1 MDILTKKQEN
11 FCENTGLFGVMTA
24 TACLLQHLFFMIPT
38 WITFSIIPVYILSII
53 GFVLLMK
60 KTAAAFRVLFIST
73 ILVFLLEAF
82 MIISLAFS
90 LVLLIL
96 LLYMVVIVTLLYM
109 DEIAQ
114 QLKRKNFAEQEEAA
128 QWDNIL

>member
-1 MDILTKKQEN
+1 MDILTKKQES

-24 TACLLQHLFFMIPT
+24 AACLIQHLCFMLPT
-38 WITFSIIPVYILSII
+38 IISFSIIPVYILSII

-60 KTAAAFRVLFIST
+60 KKVTAFPLLFIST

-109 DEIAQ
+109 EEIAQ
-114 QLKRKNFAEQEEAA
+114 QLKKKKIAEQEEAA